1 MRRTRRDN
9 SRTALLMTLR
19 DLHGLP
25 YECLRLAE
33 KWKAFLGSV
42 PADEQFTILLSGPSG
57 TGKSTLCLEM
67 ARELSRFRELL
78 YVCAEERIA
87 SGTIRLRARLL
98 KAHRGRSSRHIWM
111 FDTNSIEDVR
121 RELSKGI
128 HGVAVIDSVQE
139 MDVPDAEVWQLRGEF
154 PNVIFIFVAQVDAT
168 EKRSRG
174 SGMWPHRVDI
184 RLWTERDK
192 DGSRWAT
199 NVKNRYAPTVQRMF
213 LFRPAAA
220 TPGVPKTRPTY
231 AQIIA
236 ERSKN
241 GGRIWSKTGERKAKR
256 ASSSGT
262 SKPRRKQQAATAR

>member
-139 MDVPDAEVWQLRGEF
+139 MDVPDAEVWQLRSEF

-220 TPGVPKTRPTY
+220 TPSVRKTRPTY